1 MRIEGRSL
9 PKPSCSRGELIQ
21 AVAAVSTHWDFI
33 QRSQSRLGDIL
44 GTMTFPTNKMPAYKE
59 PEDLDFGAALVPSH
73 KQRELQPRSGGERR
87 LRLGVGFCADR
98 GMEASHSRR
107 IRFLSYPS
115 WNEGSGAK
123 QRGLGQSQP
132 TFGT

>member
-1 MRIEGRSL
+1 MGR
-9 PKPSCSRGELIQ
+9 G
-21 AVAAVSTHWDFI
+21 
-33 QRSQSRLGDIL
+33 QRVSQSPAVLGGSLSRQRQLLAPIRNLSREARAGWVNIL
-44 GTMTFPTNKMPAYKE
+44 GTMTFPTNKMPAYKD
-59 PEDLDFGAALVPSH
+59 PGDLDFGAALMPSH
-73 KQRELQPRSGGERR
+73 KQGTLQPLSRGEGR
-87 LRLGVGFCADR
+87 LRLGVEFCTDR
-98 GMEASHSRR
+98 GMEASYLRR